1 MGTVPSGATVTRK
14 KTDIELQ
21 PNLSPIELAR
31 DLEALNE
38 RRLKQVE
45 LAAAQSTRDAYAFDM
60 AQFERWCSAHGA
72 QHLPCKPDVLGI
84 YLAHLERLGRKPNTI
99 SRKLAAIVRYHKAGG
114 HDSPRN
120 ATVSEQLKGIRRG
133 EAGHRPDPVKEAPP
147 LSSHELAKIVR
158 AMEASPATHADLI
171 ARDKAALLVGWSCA
185 MRRSEIAA
193 LEISDAELMREGW
206 QIWIRR
212 SKTDKTG
219 KGIALALAP
228 AERNKDLCPVAAL
241 EAWLRVRRGDE
252 SRQPPGALFWKSSEQ
267 HGHRTTLPRLE
278 PGEAMPWNQVNRM
291 VRRWSRA
298 AKLES
303 PSAHP
308 FSPHSLRAGFITEAI
323 SAGRPIANTKERS
336 RHVSMDVFFKYVRIA
351 MTFENNVQKGLL

>member
-1 MGTVPSGATVTRK
+1 MTRK

-31 DLEALNE
+31 DLEDLNE

-60 AQFERWCSAHGA
+60 GQFERWCTERGA
-72 QHLPCKPDVLGI
+72 RHLPCKPDVLGL

-99 SRKLAAIVRYHKAGG
+99 ARKLAAIVRYHKSGG

-120 ATVSEQLKGIRRG
+120 ATIAEQMKGIRRG
-133 EAGHRPDPVKEAPP
+133 EAGNRPDPVKEAPP
-147 LSSHELAKIVR
+147 LTTHELAQIVR
-158 AMEASPATHADLI
+158 VMDASPATHRELALRDRAILLI
-171 ARDKAALLVGWSCA
+171 GWSCA

-193 LEISDAELMREGW
+193 LEIGDAELTRQGW

-219 KGIALALAP
+219 KGVALALAP
-228 AERNKDLCPVAAL
+228 AERNKNLCPVDAL
-241 EAWLRVRRGDE
+241 ESWLEARRGGAKE
-252 SRQPPGALFWKSSEQ
+252 QPPGALFWKSTEQ
-267 HGHRTTLPRLE
+267 EKHRTVAPRLM
-278 PGEAMPWNQVNRM
+278 PGEAMPWNQVNRL
-291 VRRWSRA
+291 VRRWSKA
-298 AKLES
+298 ADLTTS
-303 PSAHP
+303 NGNP

-323 SAGRPIANTKERS
+323 TMGRPIANTKERS

>member
-1 MGTVPSGATVTRK
+1 MTRK

-31 DLEALNE
+31 DLEELNQ

-45 LAAAQSTRDAYAFDM
+45 LAAAQSTREAYEFDM
-60 AQFERWCSAHGA
+60 GQFERWCGERGA
-72 QHLPCKPDVLGI
+72 RHLPCEPDVLGI

-99 SRKLAAIVRYHKAGG
+99 ARKLAAIVRHHKARG

-120 ATVSEQLKGIRRG
+120 ATVSEQMKGIRRG
-133 EAGHRPDPVKEAPP
+133 DVGNRPDPVKEAPP
-147 LSSHELAKIVR
+147 MTTHELVKIVR
-158 AMEASPATHADLI
+158 AMESSPATHRDLVL
-171 ARDKAALLVGWSCA
+171 RDKAAILIGWACA

-193 LEISDAELMREGW
+193 LEIGDAEHTRQGW

-228 AERNKDLCPVAAL
+228 AERNKDLCPVDAL
-241 EAWLRVRRGDE
+241 EAWLEKRRGPEGDK
-252 SRQPPGALFWKSSEQ
+252 QPDGALFWKSNEQ
-267 HGHRTTLPRLE
+267 HEHRTVLPRLL
-278 PGEAMPWNQVNRM
+278 PGEPMPWNQVNRM
-291 VRRWSRA
+291 VRRWGRA
-298 AKLES
+298 AELES
-303 PSAHP
+303 SNGHP

-323 SAGRPIANTKERS
+323 MMGRPIANTKERS

>member
-1 MGTVPSGATVTRK
+1 MTRK

-31 DLEALNE
+31 DLEVLNE
-38 RRLKQVE
+38 RRLRQVE

-60 AQFERWCSAHGA
+60 GQFKTWCEDHGA
-72 QHLPCKPDVLGI
+72 RHLPCDPDVLGI

-99 SRKLAAIVRYHKAGG
+99 ARKLAAIARHHKAGG
-114 HDSPRN
+114 YDSPRN
-120 ATVSEQLKGIRRG
+120 ATVAEQMKGIRRG
-133 EAGHRPDPVKEAPP
+133 EEGRRPDPVKEAPP

-158 AMEASPATHADLI
+158 AMEVSPASHRDLV
-171 ARDKAALLVGWSCA
+171 ARDKATILIGWACA
-185 MRRSEIAA
+185 MRRGEIAA
-193 LEISDAELMREGW
+193 LEIGDAELTREGW

-228 AERNKDLCPVAAL
+228 AERNKDLCPVVAL
-241 EAWLRVRRGDE
+241 ERWLEIRRGD
-252 SRQPPGALFWKSSEQ
+252 SSKQPPGALFWKSNEQ
-267 HGHRTTLPRLE
+267 HEKRTVLPRLLPSE
-278 PGEAMPWNQVNRM
+278 PMPWNQVNRM

-298 AKLES
+298 AALTTTS
-303 PSAHP
+303 GHP

-323 SAGRPIANTKERS
+323 SMGRPIANTKERS

>member
-1 MGTVPSGATVTRK
+1 MTRK

-21 PNLSPIELAR
+21 PNRSPVERAQEFKEL
-31 DLEALNE
+31 NKQ
-38 RRLKQVE
+38 RLRQVE
-45 LAAAQSTRDAYAFDM
+45 LAAAKSTRDAYEFDM
-60 AQFERWCSAHGA
+60 GQFKVWCDGFGA
-72 QHLPCKPDVLGI
+72 RHLPCKPKVLGI
-84 YLAHLERLGRKPNTI
+84 YLAHMEKIGLRPNTI
-99 SRKLAAIVRYHKAGG
+99 ARKVAAIVRHHKANGF
-114 HDSPRN
+114 DSPRD
-120 ATVSEQLKGIRRG
+120 AVVSEQLKGIRRG
-133 EAGHRPDPVKEAPP
+133 EEGRRPDPVKEAPP
-147 LSSHELAKIVR
+147 ISSHELVDIVR
-158 AMEASPATHADLI
+158 AMESSPATHRDLV
-171 ARDKAALLVGWSCA
+171 ARDKAALLVGWACA
-185 MRRSEIAA
+185 MRRSEIVA
-193 LEISDAELMREGW
+193 LEIGDAELTREGW

-219 KGIALALAP
+219 KGVALALAP

-241 EAWLRVRRGDE
+241 EAWLRVRRGEE
-252 SRQPPGALFWKSSEQ
+252 SKQPPGALFWKSHEQ
-267 HGHRTTLPRLE
+267 HDHRITLPRLE

-298 AKLES
+298 AKLQS

-323 SAGRPIANTKERS
+323 SMGRPIANTKERS

>member
-1 MGTVPSGATVTRK
+1 MTHK

-21 PNLSPIELAR
+21 PKLSPIELAR
-31 DLEALNE
+31 YLEELDE
-38 RRLKQVE
+38 RRLRQVD
-45 LAAAQSTRDAYAFDM
+45 LAAAKSTREAYAFDM
-60 AQFERWCSAHGA
+60 RQFETWCAEHGA
-72 QHLPCKPDVLGI
+72 RPLPCTPNVLGI

-99 SRKLAAIVRYHKAGG
+99 SRKLAAIVRHHKAGD
-114 HDSPRN
+114 HPSPRN
-120 ATVSEQLKGIRRG
+120 ALVTEQMKGIRRG
-133 EAGHRPDPVKEAPP
+133 EVGSRPDPVKEAPP
-147 LSSHELAKIVR
+147 ISTHELVKIVR
-158 AMEASPATHADLI
+158 AMESSPATHRDLVL
-171 ARDKAALLVGWSCA
+171 RDKAAILIGWSCA

-193 LEISDAELMREGW
+193 LEIGDAEHTRQGW

-228 AERNKDLCPVAAL
+228 AERNKDLCPVDAL
-241 EAWLRVRRGDE
+241 EAWLEARRGAE
-252 SRQPPGALFWKSSEQ
+252 GGKQPEGALFWKSNEQ
-267 HGHRTTLPRLE
+267 REHRTTLPKLI

-298 AKLES
+298 AELES
-303 PSAHP
+303 SNGHP

-323 SAGRPIANTKERS
+323 MMGRPIANTKERS